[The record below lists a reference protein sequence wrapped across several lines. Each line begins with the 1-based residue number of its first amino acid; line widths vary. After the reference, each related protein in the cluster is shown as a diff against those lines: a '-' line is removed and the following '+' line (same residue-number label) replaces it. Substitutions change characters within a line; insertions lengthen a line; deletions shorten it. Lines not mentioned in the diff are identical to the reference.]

1 MEDERIV
8 AGLHCG
14 EVQADLTESLDGRL
28 SRERALR
35 IEEHLGECE
44 ACRRLGEEIAAAVR
58 ALRQLP
64 DEPIDPEVEARL
76 LAHLIPPPTTTEEP
90 GEAKPVD

>member
-1 MEDERIV
+1 LKDERIA

-14 EVQADLTESLDGRL
+14 EVQADLTENLDGRL

-44 ACRRLGEEIAAAVR
+44 ACRRLGDEIAAVVR

-64 DEPIDPEVEARL
+64 DEPLAPEIEARL
-76 LAHLIPPPTTTEEP
+76 SHLLSP
-90 GEAKPVD
+90 GEAAPQ

>member
-14 EVQADLTESLDGRL
+14 EVQADLTENLDGRL

-44 ACRRLGEEIAAAVR
+44 TCRRLGDELAAAVR

-64 DEPIDPEVEARL
+64 EEPLDPEVEARL
-76 LAHLIPPPTTTEEP
+76 LACLIPPPTATQEP
-90 GEAKPVD
+90 GEAMPVD